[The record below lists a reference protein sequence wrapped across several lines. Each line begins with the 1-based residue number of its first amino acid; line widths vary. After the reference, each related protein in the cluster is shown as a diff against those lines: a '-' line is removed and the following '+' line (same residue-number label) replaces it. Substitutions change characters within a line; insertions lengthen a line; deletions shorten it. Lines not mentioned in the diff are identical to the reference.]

1 MAVMELI
8 KISTFGLSENW
19 HKYNLQEE
27 RQANMANDRTQSPA
41 LGGDIK
47 GPAPSGAA
55 SQPMEVTPRMP
66 KIHFGIFSRTTK
78 DKYGWMTELLK
89 SETFKD
95 SVADVCDIYIS
106 NAFLQFTEKVS
117 QSQCRFA
124 ILYHTKNHGRINIT
138 DVTDSLYDKELRYLS
153 DTLGKKNVIVVVDD
167 LEDSSSEEKRRILQN
182 QPSIL
187 RLAQEMFLFS
197 EREKTLCKRNMIQSG
212 PSGSDGDDTLPGKLK
227 SIERLLAR
235 AKSPQYNFD
244 EERQANMANDR
255 TQSPALGDDIKGPAH
270 SGAAPQP
277 MEVTPSRCQ
286 EVSTM

>member
-153 DTLGKKNVIVVVDD
+153 DTLGQENVIVVVDD

-182 QPSIL
+182 QPSIG
-187 RLAQEMFLFS
+187 RLTRELIHSSEKDKKSLF
-197 EREKTLCKRNMIQSG
+197 M
-212 PSGSDGDDTLPGKLK
+212 DTLAWGHFDSENENTMSGKVS
-227 SIERLLAR
+227 SIRRLLTNA
-235 AKSPQYNFD
+235 
-244 EERQANMANDR
+244 
-255 TQSPALGDDIKGPAH
+255 AL
-270 SGAAPQP
+270 
-277 MEVTPSRCQ
+277 
-286 EVSTM
+286 